1 MSNPLPPRAIFGMLL
16 AGALGGGG
24 TWFVGRFALA
34 RLLATGRT
42 GADESLGASVLS
54 TGAVLVIIALVGLLS
69 ALLVSAA
76 LLSKSLD
83 RRVRYLRGALVSI
96 GFLGGALAAIYVGL
110 YVLTK

>member
-1 MSNPLPPRAIFGMLL
+1 MTTPLPPRAIVATLL

-34 RLLATGRT
+34 RLLATGKT

-54 TGAVLVIIALVGLLS
+54 TGAVLVMVALVGLLS
-69 ALLVSAA
+69 AVLVSAA
-76 LLSKSLD
+76 LLSKSLEK
-83 RRVRYLRGALVSI
+83 RVRYLRGALVGI
-96 GFLGGALAAIYVGL
+96 GFLAGALAAIYLGL